1 MKTLVKVLVVLSL
14 FLAVGVSNTLESTY
28 TREGVVVSVDHN
40 TVTVQDA
47 KGYQWD
53 FEGTG
58 YTLNQ
63 EITMVMN
70 DNHTSTIFDDTVLR
84 VKE

>member
-1 MKTLVKVLVVLSL
+1 MKKLLAVLSI
-14 FLAVGVSNTLESTY
+14 FLVFGIIGNLESTY
-28 TREGVVVSVDHN
+28 KREGVVVSINHN

-63 EITMVMN
+63 KVTMVMN
-70 DNHTSTIFDDTVLR
+70 DNHTSNIFDDI
-84 VKE
+84 VKSIK

>member
-14 FLAVGVSNTLESTY
+14 FLVIGVSNTLESTY
-28 TREGVVVSVDHN
+28 TREGVVVGINHN
-40 TVTVQDA
+40 TVTVQEA

-58 YTLNQ
+58 YRLNQ

>member
-14 FLAVGVSNTLESTY
+14 FLVIGVSNTLESTY

-63 EITMVMN
+63 EITMVMS

>member
-14 FLAVGVSNTLESTY
+14 FLVIGVSNTLESTY

-63 EITMVMN
+63 EITMVMS

-84 VKE
+84 VKG

>member
-1 MKTLVKVLVVLSL
+1 MKTLIKVLVVLSL
-14 FLAVGVSNTLESTY
+14 FLIIGVSNTLESTY

-63 EITMVMN
+63 EITMVMS

>member
-1 MKTLVKVLVVLSL
+1 MKTLVRVLVVLSL

-63 EITMVMN
+63 EITMVMS

>member
-14 FLAVGVSNTLESTY
+14 FLVIGVSNTLESTY

>member
-28 TREGVVVSVDHN
+28 TREGVVVSIDHN

>member
-14 FLAVGVSNTLESTY
+14 FLAVGISNTIESTY

-63 EITMVMN
+63 EVTMVMS

>member
-14 FLAVGVSNTLESTY
+14 FLVIGVSNTLESTY

-63 EITMVMN
+63 EITMVMS

-84 VKE
+84 VKD

>member
-1 MKTLVKVLVVLSL
+1 MKTLVRVLVVLSL
-14 FLAVGVSNTLESTY
+14 FLVIGVSNTLESTY

-63 EITMVMN
+63 EVTMVMS